1 MYRDKDSD
9 YGYGYERE
17 EYDEYE
23 GMGYDDEEEIEEK
36 GFEKRIQGDDDI
48 FVFKKV
54 NLGNIPKN
62 E

>member
-17 EYDEYE
+17 DYDDYD

-36 GFEKRIQGDDDI
+36 GFEKRIQGDEDI
-48 FVFKKV
+48 FAFKRMD
-54 NLGNIPKN
+54 LSGIPKN
-62 E
+62 